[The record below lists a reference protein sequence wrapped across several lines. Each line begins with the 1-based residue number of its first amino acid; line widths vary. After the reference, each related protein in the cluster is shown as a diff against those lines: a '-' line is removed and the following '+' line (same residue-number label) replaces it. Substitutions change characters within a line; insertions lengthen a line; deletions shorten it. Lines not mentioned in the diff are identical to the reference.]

1 MENWTQQSQRRF
13 EDNYKNVES
22 RESEGEEEAP
32 KQVSK
37 EAPEEKNCRKKPNS
51 AVSRRPPPQEA
62 EQRSEQ
68 ATTFFGHFRLFKWL
82 LIRFF

>member
-37 EAPEEKNCRKKPNS
+37 EAPEEKNCCKKPNS
-51 AVSRRPPPQEA
+51 TVSRRP
-62 EQRSEQ
+62 
-68 ATTFFGHFRLFKWL
+68 
-82 LIRFF
+82 RFLDTLDFLNDC